1 MAQSTKN
8 YDVTVESGIIA
19 IFQSQTYKLERVFAE
34 FIDNSLQSYLDHI
47 EQLSKM
53 PDGIRCEIKII
64 WDDNHIIISDNSFG
78 MNDEEF
84 GRALKLKAFNPDAF
98 KGNRLSVYGM
108 GLKYASVYLGNHYVI
123 NTTRYGESV
132 RRIAEIDVPYFSSNN
147 PETVTAIIS
156 DEMEQERGTT
166 IEITDLRIKRTSSKE
181 SDIRDKLSIIY
192 NRYIQDGT
200 LTITINKVAVKHNK
214 PELRKKEDGSKYFE
228 KFDGSF
234 TSEGVT
240 YKYNGWIGILSVG
253 NQSITGLNLI
263 QAKRCIQLGWKP
275 EAIFGKGNS
284 FQNSRVVGEI
294 VFSGD
299 HSILSYDKD
308 QFVWSDNGTEEL
320 FINMLLNTPGFKY
333 IIRECK
339 TLKKTSDTE
348 KIKAKTTSTLNI
360 KGVVETPNDNTSST
374 NPTPTN
380 IIPTSTT
387 NTTNANPTNT
397 INLNSP
403 VDTNIENP
411 VVSEADY
418 KCYQI
423 PTHGRKIPL
432 YLDLY
437 EGNPNEDWIKLD
449 KYKEGY
455 CLHVNFKNDYI
466 IKNFTSQS
474 SIVGSN
480 SLALVL
486 ATSILQAQDNGVK
499 LSNSL
504 SLIDA
509 LNKVMSSGDEDE

>member
-1 MAQSTKN
+1 MAQTTKK

-53 PDGIRCEIKII
+53 PDGKRCEIKIV
-64 WDDNHIIISDNSFG
+64 WDDNHITITDNSYG

-84 GRALKLKAFNPDAF
+84 GRALKLKAFNPDAA

-123 NTTRYGESV
+123 NTTRYGESL
-132 RRIAEIDVPYFSSNN
+132 RRIAEIDVPYFASNN

-181 SDIRDKLSIIY
+181 NDIRDKLGIIY
-192 NRYIQDGT
+192 KHYIQDGT

-214 PELRKKEDGSKYFE
+214 LELRRKEDGSKYFE

-234 TSEGVT
+234 VSDGVT

-263 QAKRCIQLGWKP
+263 QARRCVQLGWKP

-294 VFSGD
+294 IFSGD

-320 FINMLLNTPGFKY
+320 FINLLLNTPGFKY
-333 IIRECK
+333 IIKECK
-339 TLKKTSDTE
+339 KLKKTSDTD
-348 KIKAKTTSTLNI
+348 KIKAKTKVNI
-360 KGVVETPNDNTSST
+360 KGVVEAPNDPSST
-374 NPTPTN
+374 TPTQTN
-380 IIPTSTT
+380 NPPTSTT
-387 NTTNANPTNT
+387 STTFVNPNNAINTNNPVNTN
-397 INLNSP
+397 
-403 VDTNIENP
+403 VENP
-411 VVSEADY
+411 AVSEPDY

-423 PTHGRKIPL
+423 PAHGRIIPL

-449 KYKEGY
+449 KYKDGY
-455 CLHVNFKNDYI
+455 CLRVNFKNDYI